1 MRRSVFAVV
10 ILILHSSLFTYH
22 SWAQQMKMRDVFAQ
36 APDSIFPLMTKNNR
50 LDCIDFIE
58 NSMRARVKNKF
69 DTYSELTALTND
81 YLCLQLSEKST
92 MEMNIFNDSLLCMVH
107 TFQGPA
113 ADSEVRFYN
122 VKWQPVDYVLERP
135 KADDFFQAD
144 ANSEICGLLRQLPL
158 IKASLSPDD
167 ATLTWELQTTEL
179 TKDQK
184 KTIENSLHSIA
195 VKL

>member
-1 MRRSVFAVV
+1 
-10 ILILHSSLFTYH
+10 
-22 SWAQQMKMRDVFAQ
+22 MRDVFAQ

-92 MEMNIFNDSLLCMVH
+92 MEMKIFNDSLLCMVH

-122 VKWQPVDYVLERP
+122 VKWQPVDYISFRLMPIQRFAVCY
-135 KADDFFQAD
+135 
-144 ANSEICGLLRQLPL
+144 ANFRL
-158 IKASLSPDD
+158 
-167 ATLTWELQTTEL
+167 
-179 TKDQK
+179 
-184 KTIENSLHSIA
+184 
-195 VKL
+195 

>member
-1 MRRSVFAVV
+1 MRNIFFLFAIAFSVT
-10 ILILHSSLFTYH
+10 SS
-22 SWAQQMKMRDVFAQ
+22 AQQMKMRDVFAQ

-81 YLCLQLSEKST
+81 YLRLQLSEKST
-92 MEMNIFNDSLLCMVH
+92 MEMKIFNDSLLCLVH
-107 TFQGPA
+107 TYQGPA

-122 VKWQPVDYVLERP
+122 VKWQPVEYVLERP

-167 ATLTWELQTTEL
+167 TTLTWELQTTEL
-179 TKDQK
+179 TETQK
-184 KTIENSLHSIA
+184 RTAEGFLNSIA

>member
-1 MRRSVFAVV
+1 MRNIFFLFAIAFSVT
-10 ILILHSSLFTYH
+10 LS
-22 SWAQQMKMRDVFAQ
+22 AQQMKMRDVFAQ

-81 YLCLQLSEKST
+81 YLRLQLSEKST
-92 MEMNIFNDSLLCMVH
+92 MEMKIFNDSLLCLVH
-107 TFQGPA
+107 TYQGPA

-122 VKWQPVDYVLERP
+122 VKWQPVEYVLERP

-167 ATLTWELQTTEL
+167 TTLTWELQTTEL
-179 TKDQK
+179 TETQK
-184 KTIENSLHSIA
+184 RTAEGFLNSIA